1 MAIRREYILDYRLNK
16 INSSGSIEINISPND
31 IEQYFND
38 SWTRLNDPSS
48 GSRSIK
54 IGDSS
59 RSMSCANRKRKSEM
73 QKGSGLAGKGTK
85 EHRGNIDST
94 PRCFFL
100 RDGERWRACAPWI
113 KYSFFV
119 GFVRR
124 SVARQRALGAI
135 VKPHY
140 VPIFQRIGR
149 QPERERE
156 RGGKKEG
163 RRGGEKCQLVN
174 RRSG

>member
-1 MAIRREYILDYRLNK
+1 M
-16 INSSGSIEINISPND
+16 
-31 IEQYFND
+31 
-38 SWTRLNDPSS
+38 
-48 GSRSIK
+48 
-54 IGDSS
+54 
-59 RSMSCANRKRKSEM
+59 
-73 QKGSGLAGKGTK
+73 
-85 EHRGNIDST
+85 
-94 PRCFFL
+94 
-100 RDGERWRACAPWI
+100 
-113 KYSFFV
+113 
-119 GFVRR
+119 RR